1 MTSFSVAIVAGKSS
15 TVIGAVSAIVTL
27 FTCDALA
34 YNVSNRG
41 HCDAFTLVMTVFST
55 FNSVRNGRE
64 PRSSWVSG
72 AYEPTLR
79 LT

>member
-1 MTSFSVAIVAGKSS
+1 MAIVAGKSS
-15 TVIGAVSAIVTL
+15 TVMGAVSAIVTL
-27 FTCDALA
+27 FTCEPLA
-34 YNVSNRG
+34 YNVSILG
-41 HCDAFTLVMTVFST
+41 HCDAFTVVMTVFTT
-55 FNSVRNGRE
+55 FNSARKGNE